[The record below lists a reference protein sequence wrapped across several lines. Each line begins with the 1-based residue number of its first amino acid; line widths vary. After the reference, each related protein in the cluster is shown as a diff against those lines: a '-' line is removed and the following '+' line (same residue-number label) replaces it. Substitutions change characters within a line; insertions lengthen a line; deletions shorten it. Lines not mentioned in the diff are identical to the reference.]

1 MTKYEQKLK
10 KEEDEK
16 FLVNK
21 DNLVNDF
28 KEENNKMLLMKRQ

>member
-28 KEENNKMLLMKRQ
+28 KEENNKMLLMKR